1 MLEARLASPIF
12 TIVVRRSGRRS
23 PSRPLSAGRSPSR
36 AIPPFRRAEPTT
48 PADQT
53 GARVDCFPA
62 HAAFPKWQEG
72 RQRAERNPPPPIGP
86 ERKPPP
92 PIPPPR
98 KPPPPKPPPWK
109 PPPPPP
115 WPPPPPPPKP
125 PRAKARFGASMP
137 TEATANKATTVLR
150 NMTVLP
156 LLIAPESYDAFGAI
170 TVANFRTGLEC
181 LSDNFAQFSATDV
194 GLYAS
199 PAAPANAL

>member
-23 PSRPLSAGRSPSR
+23 PSRPLSSARSPSR

-72 RQRAERNPPPPIGP
+72 RHPAERKPPPPIAP

-115 WPPPPPPPKP
+115 WQASFLLAAS
-125 PRAKARFGASMP
+125 RAREIATSCRVSVFPWSAAACAR
-137 TEATANKATTVLR
+137 
-150 NMTVLP
+150 
-156 LLIAPESYDAFGAI
+156 
-170 TVANFRTGLEC
+170 
-181 LSDNFAQFSATDV
+181 
-194 GLYAS
+194 
-199 PAAPANAL
+199 ALA